1 MQFGLFYSHVIG
13 GGLSDPSPIPQDL
26 KQREKEGDDHFEFEV
41 GQPSEDDCNQGEGTP
56 PVELLPPPIYDDEGC
71 LLQPPADESL
81 NEENTEWQ
89 DAHNTPRHS

>member
-1 MQFGLFYSHVIG
+1 MK
-13 GGLSDPSPIPQDL
+13 DL
-26 KQREKEGDDHFEFEV
+26 KLNGFHYDNTMVEKLGEVYYERDDN
-41 GQPSEDDCNQGEGTP
+41 EDDCNQGEEASP
-56 PVELLPPPIYDDEGC
+56 IELLPSPVYDDEGC

>member
-1 MQFGLFYSHVIG
+1 MSSGTNFQILLRYHKTSN
-13 GGLSDPSPIPQDL
+13 
-26 KQREKEGDDHFEFEV
+26 EGKGDTCFEYEV
-41 GQPSEDDCNQGEGTP
+41 GQPSEDDYNQGEDTP
-56 PVELLPPPIYDDEGC
+56 SVELLPSPVYDDEGC